1 MLNDSKLKNLS
12 SIAELCQWLIE
23 IEKSE
28 RYHLIDRLVRLV
40 LTLSVSTA
48 TTERAFS
55 AMKVI
60 KTRLRNKMDDEFLA
74 NSLVVY
80 IEGKISE
87 SFNSDLI
94 LDDFVSLRHF
104 VFLFNFVL
112 LPTWQLF
119 NILIMTYLWSLIYF
133 LWFTY
138 CVVILILNCVHHNFI
153 YNINEVLYNEN
164 KNLFYHYI
172 LLFEFRPY

>member
-1 MLNDSKLKNLS
+1 
-12 SIAELCQWLIE
+12 LIE

-28 RYHLIDRLVRLV
+28 RYHLIDRLIRLV

-112 LPTWQLF
+112 LPT
-119 NILIMTYLWSLIYF
+119 
-133 LWFTY
+133 
-138 CVVILILNCVHHNFI
+138 
-153 YNINEVLYNEN
+153 
-164 KNLFYHYI
+164 
-172 LLFEFRPY
+172 